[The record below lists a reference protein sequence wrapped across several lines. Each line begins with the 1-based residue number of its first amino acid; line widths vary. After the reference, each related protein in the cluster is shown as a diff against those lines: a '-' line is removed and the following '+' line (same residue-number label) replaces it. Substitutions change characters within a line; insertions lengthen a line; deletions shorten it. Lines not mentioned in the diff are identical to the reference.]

1 MAANSTPQTFVPS
14 TGFSG
19 HDGGNNRSETALS
32 DEQDEQKTPGMPK
45 VLGLRDLTAF
55 MVLIVVFVNNT
66 NGVQFA
72 GPAAFLYWTLGL
84 LTFLVPCAFF
94 TRWLAL
100 RFPGQGAPYVWAKR
114 ILGAR
119 WGFFIAFCA
128 WLPGVLAVVAVVE
141 ACIVFIQVL
150 EPAWFTTPAQ
160 QSVATML
167 VLLVATIM
175 NCFPLKWVKRA
186 LLVCAAL
193 YLLVFVLLGAAGGW
207 WLWSG
212 HPAAIAFNTL
222 DSWKPN
228 GSNFGLYGLVVLAL
242 LGVNIPIIMGSEVL
256 PSDPDGALAQPRT
269 SGVPGSHFK
278 VRGGKVGMKRAS
290 RYVWWGTAIIFLAYM
305 LGTFGIMVIVPP
317 GQSGVMTA
325 NIQAISMTFGPLA
338 AAIVALV
345 LALSQVAI
353 VTAYILMFSRLLV
366 AVAEDRRLPTGL
378 AKINRYGVPMRSII
392 VQATIVAVVTLLS
405 FVAIPG
411 IFEYII
417 PPADLAFEI
426 YNVLQASTTLVWV
439 FSIVQVFALVP
450 WCIFRHRRRVHTSSA
465 QRLFLLTMV
474 AIGVMACCIS
484 IWSTI
489 AQSWLPALIPNQR
502 WTILVVGVTGIALAA
517 GWIFGELPRVHAL
530 LSEQRRLNDREIA
543 LRAQLQSS
551 YDEQQILVQQQQIL
565 VAELDRLYREQ
576 ASAAVTDPIT
586 GLPNHRAVMS
596 NIDEE
601 ISRCQRG
608 QHSCA
613 VLFVDLDH
621 FKRVNDTWGH
631 RAGDAIL
638 REVGT
643 RLRDALRQEDFVG
656 RYGGEEFA
664 IVLTAATLLTASEA
678 AGRLL
683 NAVSSFPC
691 YWESE
696 DTHIGVPI
704 AITASIGVAIYRL
717 HGTTREELIESADRG
732 MYRAKHTGRNRVCVA
747 DVEHDSAEVEQQEV
761 VSYDRHTPEI
771 VGVKAL
777 TAAASARD
785 KGTNAHAHRMVQ
797 LAEATARKLKRPEEE
812 LHLIRLGAL
821 LHDIGKIG
829 IPDAILHKPGPLT
842 EEEWGIMRGHPDI
855 GRQILE
861 QVGGVFDYLAAIVA
875 AHHERWDGKGYPLGL
890 SGEGIPLSARILS
903 VVDAYDAMT
912 SSRPYR
918 KAGSVA
924 TARAELLACAGK
936 QFDPTVVEAFLSV
949 LDEQYEIAELGEIA
963 QQPNLDGLAQRA

>member
-19 HDGGNNRSETALS
+19 HDGGNNRSEMILS
-32 DEQDEQKTPGMPK
+32 DEQDEQKTPRMPA
-45 VLGLRDLTAF
+45 VLGLCDLTVF

-94 TRWLAL
+94 TRWLAQ

-160 QSVATML
+160 QCVATML
-167 VLLVATIM
+167 VLLVATTI

-186 LLVCAAL
+186 LLICAAL
-193 YLLVFVLLGAAGGW
+193 YLLVFALLGAAGGW

-242 LGVNIPIIMGSEVL
+242 LGVNIPIIMGGE
-256 PSDPDGALAQPRT
+256 
-269 SGVPGSHFK
+269 
-278 VRGGKVGMKRAS
+278 VRGGKVGMKRSS
-290 RYVWWGTAIIFLAYM
+290 RYVWCGTAITFLAYM

-317 GQSGVMTA
+317 SQSGVMTA

-439 FSIVQVFALVP
+439 FSIVQVFA
-450 WCIFRHRRRVHTSSA
+450 
-465 QRLFLLTMV
+465 
-474 AIGVMACCIS
+474 
-484 IWSTI
+484 
-489 AQSWLPALIPNQR
+489 
-502 WTILVVGVTGIALAA
+502 
-517 GWIFGELPRVHAL
+517 
-530 LSEQRRLNDREIA
+530 
-543 LRAQLQSS
+543 
-551 YDEQQILVQQQQIL
+551 
-565 VAELDRLYREQ
+565 
-576 ASAAVTDPIT
+576 
-586 GLPNHRAVMS
+586 
-596 NIDEE
+596 
-601 ISRCQRG
+601 
-608 QHSCA
+608 
-613 VLFVDLDH
+613 
-621 FKRVNDTWGH
+621 
-631 RAGDAIL
+631 
-638 REVGT
+638 
-643 RLRDALRQEDFVG
+643 
-656 RYGGEEFA
+656 
-664 IVLTAATLLTASEA
+664 
-678 AGRLL
+678 
-683 NAVSSFPC
+683 
-691 YWESE
+691 
-696 DTHIGVPI
+696 
-704 AITASIGVAIYRL
+704 
-717 HGTTREELIESADRG
+717 
-732 MYRAKHTGRNRVCVA
+732 
-747 DVEHDSAEVEQQEV
+747 
-761 VSYDRHTPEI
+761 
-771 VGVKAL
+771 
-777 TAAASARD
+777 
-785 KGTNAHAHRMVQ
+785 
-797 LAEATARKLKRPEEE
+797 
-812 LHLIRLGAL
+812 
-821 LHDIGKIG
+821 
-829 IPDAILHKPGPLT
+829 
-842 EEEWGIMRGHPDI
+842 
-855 GRQILE
+855 
-861 QVGGVFDYLAAIVA
+861 
-875 AHHERWDGKGYPLGL
+875 
-890 SGEGIPLSARILS
+890 
-903 VVDAYDAMT
+903 
-912 SSRPYR
+912 
-918 KAGSVA
+918 
-924 TARAELLACAGK
+924 
-936 QFDPTVVEAFLSV
+936 
-949 LDEQYEIAELGEIA
+949 
-963 QQPNLDGLAQRA
+963 

>member
-1 MAANSTPQTFVPS
+1 MAANSTPQTFVPA

-19 HDGGNNRSETALS
+19 HDGGNNQSETALS
-32 DEQDEQKTPGMPK
+32 GEQDEQKTPRLPA
-45 VLGLRDLTAF
+45 VLGLRDLTVF

-72 GPAAFLYWTLGL
+72 GPAAFFYWILGL
-84 LTFLVPCAFF
+84 FTFLVPCAVI

-100 RFPGQGAPYVWAKR
+100 RFPGQGAPYLWARR

-167 VLLVATIM
+167 VLVVATAM
-175 NCFPLKWVKRA
+175 NCFPLKWVKRV
-186 LLVCAAL
+186 LLVFAAL
-193 YLLVFVLLGAAGGW
+193 YLLVFALLGAAGGW

-228 GSNFGLYGLVVLAL
+228 GSNFGLYGLVILAS
-242 LGVNIPIIMGSEVL
+242 LGTTIPIIMGGEI
-256 PSDPDGALAQPRT
+256 
-269 SGVPGSHFK
+269 
-278 VRGGKVGMKRAS
+278 RGGRAGMKRAS
-290 RYVWWGTAIIFLAYM
+290 RYVWWGTAIVFVAYL

-317 GQSGVMTA
+317 SQSGVMTA
-325 NIQAISMTFGPLA
+325 NIQAIQMTFGSLA
-338 AAIVALV
+338 AAIVAIV

-353 VTAYILMFSRLLV
+353 VIAYILMFSRLLV

-378 AKINRYGVPMRSII
+378 AKINRYGVPIRSII
-392 VQATIVAVVTLLS
+392 VQAAIVAVVTLLS

-417 PPADLAFEI
+417 SPADLAFEI
-426 YNVLQASTTLVWV
+426 YNVLQASTTIVWV
-439 FSIVQVFALVP
+439 FSIIQMFALVP
-450 WCIFRHRRRVHTSSA
+450 WCIFRHRRRVHTSTM
-465 QRLFLLTMV
+465 QRLFLLSMF
-474 AIGVMACCIS
+474 AIGIIACCIS

-489 AQSWLPALIPNQR
+489 SQSWLPALITNQR
-502 WTILVVGVTGIALAA
+502 WTILVLGVTGIALAA

-530 LSEQRRLNDREIA
+530 LSEQRRLNNREIA
-543 LRAQLQSS
+543 LRAQLQTA
-551 YDEQQILVQQQQIL
+551 YDEQQTLVQQQQIL
-565 VAELDRLYREQ
+565 LAEVDRLYREQ

-596 NIDEE
+596 SIDEE

-621 FKRVNDTWGH
+621 FKRVNDSWGH
-631 RAGDAIL
+631 RAGDTIL

-643 RLRDALRQEDFVG
+643 RLRNALRQEDFVG

-664 IVLTAATLLTASEA
+664 IVLTGATLLTANEA
-678 AGRLL
+678 AERLL

-696 DTHIGVPI
+696 DTRIGVPI

-747 DVEHDSAEVEQQEV
+747 DVENDQAEVAQPELV
-761 VSYDRHTPEI
+761 PYDRHTTEI
-771 VGVKAL
+771 VGIKAL

-785 KGTNAHAHRMVQ
+785 NGTNAHAHRMVQ

-842 EEEWGIMRGHPDI
+842 AEEWGIMRGHPDI

-890 SGEGIPLSARILS
+890 SGDAIPLSARILS

-924 TARAELLACAGK
+924 AARAELLACAGQ

-949 LDEQYEIAELGEIA
+949 LDEQYETEELSEIA